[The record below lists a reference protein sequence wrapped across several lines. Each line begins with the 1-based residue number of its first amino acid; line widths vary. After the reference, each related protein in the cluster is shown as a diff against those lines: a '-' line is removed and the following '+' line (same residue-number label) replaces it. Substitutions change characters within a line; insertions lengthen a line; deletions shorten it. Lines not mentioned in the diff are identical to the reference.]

1 MGINTVKYKSG
12 DEADRQRALESVDS
26 NVRFSHTVGNKAEG
40 KASTVHSVSK
50 KLISDYGVESKVKP
64 SDISEAIAD
73 ITSKIND
80 TYYGEGDIN
89 RKYAKLEKA
98 AYGVAE
104 KIVDQ
109 MKKKDNYAEEIYNN
123 LSPWAWNIHCLI

>member
-1 MGINTVKYKSG
+1 MPDNVDPNLNQKLKDMGINTVKYKSG

-73 ITSKIND
+73 ITSKS
-80 TYYGEGDIN
+80 
-89 RKYAKLEKA
+89 
-98 AYGVAE
+98 
-104 KIVDQ
+104 
-109 MKKKDNYAEEIYNN
+109 M
-123 LSPWAWNIHCLI
+123 IHITARAT